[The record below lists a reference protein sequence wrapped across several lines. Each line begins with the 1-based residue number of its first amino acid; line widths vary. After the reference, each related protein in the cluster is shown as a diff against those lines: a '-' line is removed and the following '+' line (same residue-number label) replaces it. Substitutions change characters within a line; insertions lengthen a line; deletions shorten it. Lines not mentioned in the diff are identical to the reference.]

1 MVITTSEGAPPFR
14 QDMFMAMVE
23 RRKTATSRNSRY
35 ANGHYMYQQYGYEVI
50 IELYSATRLR
60 LEVIAQ
66 EHYLEEG
73 VDSPQAFRDIWA
85 EIHPRKG
92 WRSLDKAWFHK
103 FSVLDV
109 RRLG

>member
-1 MVITTSEGAPPFR
+1 MITASEGAPPFR
-14 QDMFMAMVE
+14 QDMFMAMAE
-23 RRKTATSRNSRY
+23 GRKTATSRNSRY
-35 ANGHYMYQQYGYEVI
+35 ANGRYMYQGSGIEVI

-92 WRSLDKAWFHK
+92 WRPLDKAWFHK
-103 FSVLDV
+103 FSVLEV